1 MPPDRHRLSVVI
13 PLGITQTVAWASSYY
28 LPAIL
33 ARPIADD
40 LGVPASYV
48 YGALTGALI
57 VAGLLG
63 PRVGRAID
71 RFGGREMLCAS
82 NIVFALGLIVLASA
96 HGLYALAVAWL
107 LLGIGMGAGL
117 YEAAF
122 ATLTRLYGAQARAPI
137 TGITLLAGLA
147 STVGW
152 PLTSVL
158 EASYGWRV
166 ACLVWAALHLLL
178 ALPLNVWLPRPV
190 QSVLTPSATAPASA
204 AERRNETRAMFL
216 VAYIFAA
223 TGFVSMGLSALL
235 PTLLLELGATQAMA
249 LVAAMLVGPAQVAAR
264 IIEASALRR
273 VHPIASTQLA
283 TLMHPLG
290 WLAVLVGGPVLA
302 PVFAVLYGA
311 GNGVLTIARGTL
323 PLAVF
328 GPDGFGHRVGL
339 LAMPARMIG
348 ALAPLA
354 LGVAMQGI
362 GAHVL
367 WITSVL
373 SLSALMALVMLRS
386 SRRHE
391 PR

>member
-1 MPPDRHRLSVVI
+1 VSGERRRLSVII
-13 PLGITQTVAWASSYY
+13 PLGLTQTVAWASSYY

-48 YGALTGALI
+48 YGALSGALI

-71 RFGGREMLCAS
+71 RFGGRELLCAS
-82 NIVFALGLIVLASA
+82 NLVFALGLIVLASA
-96 HGLYALAVAWL
+96 HGMYALATAWL

-122 ATLTRLYGAQARAPI
+122 ATLTRLYGVQARSAI
-137 TGITLLAGLA
+137 TGIALIAGFA

-158 EASYGWRV
+158 EASFGWRV
-166 ACLVWAALHLLL
+166 ACLAWAALHLLL

-190 QSVLTPSATAPASA
+190 QSVLTPSTTAAASA
-204 AERRNETRAMFL
+204 SERRTETRAMIL
-216 VAYIFAA
+216 VAYIFSA

-235 PTLLLELGATQAMA
+235 PTLLLELGATPAMA
-249 LVAAMLVGPAQVAAR
+249 IVAAMLVGPAQVAAR
-264 IIEASALRR
+264 IVEASVLRR

-283 TLMHPLG
+283 TVMHPLG
-290 WLAVLVGGPVLA
+290 WLAILFGGPVLA
-302 PVFAVLYGA
+302 PVFAALYGA

-354 LGVAMQGI
+354 LGLAMQGI
-362 GAHVL
+362 GTHVL

-373 SLSALMALVMLRS
+373 SLSALVALFLLNPQRQ
-386 SRRHE
+386 
-391 PR
+391 